1 MVTTRK
7 RGTHEC
13 WLVKLFEPVISSIKK
28 NLRHAFFAQSV
39 HHEVHNRQYG
49 MLFLSA
55 TSRVHSI
62 STQICDNWQ
71 LQFHVLLMDLHCQ
84 SLAALSCDIFQ
95 KKHLPSAVSCF
106 HSSDLELLIFLDTRV
121 NLTWTCNLLQCSLR
135 APQTD
140 GTSAWKH
147 AFYMGCGQLL
157 PCVSRP
163 KDLIWF

>member
-1 MVTTRK
+1 MNVGLLNCLSQWFLLSK
-7 RGTHEC
+7 
-13 WLVKLFEPVISSIKK
+13 KISDMPF
-28 NLRHAFFAQSV
+28 LRSPCTMKYTIVNMACFS
-39 HHEVHNRQYG
+39 
-49 MLFLSA
+49 S
-55 TSRVHSI
+55 VHSI

-95 KKHLPSAVSCF
+95 NKHLPSAVSCF
-106 HSSDLELLIFLDTRV
+106 HSSALELLIFLDTRV
-121 NLTWTCNLLQCSLR
+121 NLTWTCNLLRCSLR

-147 AFYMGCGQLL
+147 AFYMGFWICGQLL